1 MPLND
6 IVIVGAGEAGGR
18 AALALREAGFA
29 GRIALVG
36 EETHPPYERPP
47 LSKAAIADAATPAP
61 VVIGDGGRLAELGVE
76 RIAGVAAVAIDR
88 RERRLELADGRRL
101 SYDALVLATGAR
113 ARPLPLPG
121 AELALTL
128 RTFEDALRI
137 RERIHAAGRV
147 AVVGGGFIGLEI
159 AASAR
164 SLGREVTLMEAD
176 SRLLRRSTPEPLAAA
191 LEARHAAEGVEIV
204 KSVRIERIAA
214 TARGV
219 VIHTSEGAREAD
231 VVVAGVGASPRVELA
246 DAAGLAVDN
255 GVRVDGSLRTSDPA
269 IYAIGDCADF
279 PHPLFGGRR
288 LRLEAWRN
296 AFDQGAHVARALL
309 GETQA
314 FAALPWFW
322 SDQYDLTLQMVGVAE
337 TGASVIARD
346 LGGGAQMLFHLDAE
360 GRIVAA
366 GGLGPIEKT
375 AKEIKLAER
384 LIARRAVLSPVA
396 LADPAASLK
405 KML

>member
-1 MPLND
+1 MSLNE

-18 AALALREAGFA
+18 AALGLRAAGFA

-36 EETHPPYERPP
+36 EEMHAPYERPP
-47 LSKAAIADAATPAP
+47 LSKAAIVDAAIPAP

-88 RERRLELADGRRL
+88 RARRLELADGRGL

-113 ARPLPLPG
+113 ARALSLPG

-128 RTFEDALRI
+128 RTFEDALRM
-137 RERIHAAGRV
+137 RERIHAARRV

-159 AASAR
+159 AASVR
-164 SLGREVTLMEAD
+164 TLGREVTLLEAD

-191 LEARHAAEGVEIV
+191 LEERHAAEGVEIV
-204 KSVRIERIAA
+204 KSVRIERIEP
-214 TARGV
+214 TASGV
-219 VIHTSEGAREAD
+219 VIHTSDGACEAD
-231 VVVAGVGASPRVELA
+231 VVVAGVGAAPCVELA
-246 DAAGLAVDN
+246 EAAGLASDN
-255 GVRVDGSLRTSDPA
+255 GVQVDGSLRTSDPA
-269 IYAIGDCADF
+269 IYAIGDCANF

-296 AFDQGAHVARALL
+296 AFDQGAHVAGALL
-309 GETQA
+309 GETHA

-337 TGASVIARD
+337 AGASVVARD
-346 LGGGAQMLFHLDAE
+346 LGGAQMLFHLDSK
-360 GRIVAA
+360 GRLVAA
-366 GGLGPIEKT
+366 GALGGIDKT
-375 AKEIKLAER
+375 AKDIKLAER
-384 LIARRAVLSPVA
+384 LIARRAVLSPAA
-396 LADPAASLK
+396 LADPSVSLK

>member
-1 MPLND
+1 MSLND

-18 AALALREAGFA
+18 AALALRAAGFA

-47 LSKAAIADAATPAP
+47 LSKAAITDAGDPAP

-76 RIAGVAAVAIDR
+76 RIAGVAALAIDR
-88 RERRLELADGRRL
+88 RARKLELADGRAL
-101 SYDALVLATGAR
+101 AYDALVLATGAR
-113 ARPLPLPG
+113 ALPLPG

-137 RERIHAAGRV
+137 RERIHAARRV

-164 SLGREVTLMEAD
+164 ALGREVTLLEAD
-176 SRLLRRSTPEPLAAA
+176 SRLLRRSTPEPLAAT

-204 KSVRIERIAA
+204 KSVRIERIEA
-214 TARGV
+214 TARGF
-219 VIHTSEGAREAD
+219 VIHTSAGAREAD
-231 VVVAGVGASPRVELA
+231 VVVAGVGAAPRVELA
-246 DAAGLAVDN
+246 QSAGLAADN
-255 GVRVDGSLRTSDPA
+255 GVVVDGCLRTGDPA
-269 IYAIGDCADF
+269 IYAIGDCACF
-279 PHPLFGGRR
+279 PHPSYDGRR

-296 AFDQGAHVARALL
+296 AFDQGVHVAKALL
-309 GETQA
+309 GEA
-314 FAALPWFW
+314 EPFAASPWFW

-337 TGASVIARD
+337 AAARVIARD
-346 LGGGAQMLFHLDAE
+346 LDGGAQMLFHLDAQ
-360 GRIVAA
+360 GRLAAA
-366 GGLGPIEKT
+366 GGLGKIEKI

-384 LIARRAVLSPVA
+384 LIARRAVLSAAA
-396 LADPAASLK
+396 LADQSASLK

>member
-1 MPLND
+1 MSLND
-6 IVIVGAGEAGGR
+6 VVIVGAGEAGGR
-18 AALALREAGFA
+18 AALALRAAGFA
-29 GRIALVG
+29 GRIVLVG

-47 LSKAAIADAATPAP
+47 LSKAAIVDADDPAP

-76 RIAGVAAVAIDR
+76 RIAGVAALAIDR
-88 RERRLELADGRRL
+88 GARRLELADGRAL
-101 SYDALVLATGAR
+101 AYDALVLATGAR
-113 ARPLPLPG
+113 ARALPLRG

-128 RTFEDALRI
+128 RTFEDAVRI
-137 RERIHAAGRV
+137 REHIRAARRV
-147 AVVGGGFIGLEI
+147 VVVGGGFIGLEI

-164 SLGREVTLMEAD
+164 SLGREVTLLEAD

-204 KSVRIERIAA
+204 KSVRIERIEA
-214 TARGV
+214 TARGF
-219 VIHTSEGAREAD
+219 VIHTGAGVREAD
-231 VVVAGVGASPRVELA
+231 VVVAGVGAAPRVELA
-246 DAAGLAVDN
+246 QSAGLDVDN
-255 GVRVDGSLRTSDPA
+255 GVLVDGSLRTSDPA
-269 IYAIGDCADF
+269 IYAIGDCANF

-309 GETQA
+309 GESEP

-322 SDQYDLTLQMVGVAE
+322 SDQYDLTLQIVGVAE
-337 TGASVIARD
+337 AAASVIARD

-366 GGLGPIEKT
+366 GALGGIDKT

-384 LIARRAVLSPVA
+384 MIARRATPSPAA

>member
-1 MPLND
+1 MSLNE

-18 AALALREAGFA
+18 AALGLRAAGFA

-47 LSKAAIADAATPAP
+47 LSKAAIVDAAAPTP

-88 RERRLELADGRRL
+88 RARRLNLADGRAL
-101 SYDALVLATGAR
+101 PYDALVLAAGAR
-113 ARPLPLPG
+113 ARPLTLPG

-128 RTFEDALRI
+128 RTFEDSLRI
-137 RERIHAAGRV
+137 RERIRAARRV
-147 AVVGGGFIGLEI
+147 AVIGGGFIGLEI

-204 KSVRIERIAA
+204 KSARIERIEP
-214 TARGV
+214 TARGL
-219 VIHTSEGAREAD
+219 VIHTSDGAREAD
-231 VVVAGVGASPRVELA
+231 VVVAGVGAAPRVELA
-246 DAAGLAVDN
+246 EGAGLEVDN
-255 GVRVDGSLRTSDPA
+255 GVRVDGRLGTNDPA
-269 IYAIGDCADF
+269 IYAIGDCANF

-309 GETQA
+309 GESEP

-322 SDQYDLTLQMVGVAE
+322 SDQYDLTLQIVGVAE
-337 TGASVIARD
+337 AAASVIARD

-366 GGLGPIEKT
+366 GALGGIDKT

-384 LIARRAVLSPVA
+384 MIARRATPSPAA

>member
-1 MPLND
+1 MSLNE

-18 AALALREAGFA
+18 AALGLRAAGFA

-47 LSKAAIADAATPAP
+47 LSKAAIVDAAAPTP
-61 VVIGDGGRLAELGVE
+61 VVIADGGRLAELGVE

-88 RERRLELADGRRL
+88 RARRLNLADGRAL
-101 SYDALVLATGAR
+101 PYDALVLAAGAR
-113 ARPLPLPG
+113 ARPLTLPG

-128 RTFEDALRI
+128 RTFEDSLRI
-137 RERIHAAGRV
+137 RERIRAARRV
-147 AVVGGGFIGLEI
+147 AVIGGGFIGLEI

-164 SLGREVTLMEAD
+164 SLGREVTLLEAD

-204 KSVRIERIAA
+204 KSVRIERIEA
-214 TARGV
+214 TARGF
-219 VIHTSEGAREAD
+219 VIHTGAGVREAD
-231 VVVAGVGASPRVELA
+231 VVVAGVGAAPRVELA
-246 DAAGLAVDN
+246 QSAGLDVDN
-255 GVRVDGSLRTSDPA
+255 GVLVDGSLRTSDPA

-279 PHPLFGGRR
+279 PHPLFDGRR
-288 LRLEAWRN
+288 MRLEAWRN
-296 AFDQGAHVARALL
+296 AFDQGAHVAKALL
-309 GETQA
+309 GEA
-314 FAALPWFW
+314 EPFAALPWFW
-322 SDQYDLTLQMVGVAE
+322 SDQYDLTLQLVGVAE
-337 TGASVIARD
+337 AGASVTTRD
-346 LGGGAQMLFHLDAE
+346 LGGGAEMLFHLDAQ
-360 GRIVAA
+360 GRLVAA
-366 GGLGPIEKT
+366 GGLGKIEKI

-384 LIARRAVLSPVA
+384 LIARRAVLSPAA